1 MIVLFSVHISLP
13 RQWLHTWAENIYSI
27 MCLCTENTVWES
39 VCPSLLWSVGKY
51 IRQKVRSKVQQCVLW
66 LRCIIVKGTEH
77 THKHWVLMSALRFSL
92 QCSTRWDPA
101 ESGPNACLTKKHLI
115 HQHKHQTKRNQR
127 PINTLS
133 STLACSLTCIKN
145 CILIF
150 TPINTI
156 MWVDVELDCSV
167 PERGSWLEN
176 EDLKM
181 QCCSKTNK

>member
-27 MCLCTENTVWES
+27 MCLSTENTVWES

-145 CILIF
+145 LHPNIYTNQYNNVGGCGTGLLSSRER
-150 TPINTI
+150 
-156 MWVDVELDCSV
+156 ELAGKW
-167 PERGSWLEN
+167 R
-176 EDLKM
+176 LKNAVLF
-181 QCCSKTNK
+181 KDK